1 VSTLKD
7 RIISMIRAG
16 GPMNV
21 GAYMNTCL
29 HDPKQGYYA
38 TRPGLGQD
46 FITAPETSQIF
57 GELLGLWA
65 AHEWQQMGSPP
76 RVSLVEVGPGR
87 GTLMSDALRAAS
99 SVPGFAA
106 AIELYF
112 VEPSP
117 VLRAALAERLAVYE
131 PQFLDG
137 IEDIPSSQP
146 FILLSNEWLDCL
158 PARQFVK
165 VGEKWHERVVGV
177 SPEEDLVFG
186 LSVSEAEDDEV
197 AIGSGAVEV
206 QSGLETLVADIG
218 ALLSKT
224 TGRALFI
231 DYGPSDVSPG
241 DTLRAYKDGEQ
252 VDPLTMPG
260 ECDLTVDVDFGRLAR
275 LAEKAGLL
283 VSGPT
288 PQGHFLLALGAEA
301 RLNQLAKADPD
312 QGQTLYEGVKKL
324 VDPAEMGERFKVLAI
339 GSAALPPA
347 AGL

>member
-1 VSTLKD
+1 
-7 RIISMIRAG
+7 MIRAG

-46 FITAPETSQIF
+46 FTTAPETSQIF

-65 AHEWQQMGSPP
+65 AHEWQQMGSPSCI
-76 RVSLVEVGPGR
+76 SLVEVGPGR
-87 GTLMSDALRAAS
+87 GTLMNDVLRAAS

-106 AIELYF
+106 AIDLHL

-117 VLRAALAERLAVYE
+117 VLRAMLAEKLAIYE
-131 PQFLDG
+131 PTFLDG
-137 IEDIPSSQP
+137 IETIPTSNP

-165 VGEKWHERVVGV
+165 VGDDWHERVVGV
-177 SPEEDLVFG
+177 SPTEDLVFG
-186 LSVSEAEDDEV
+186 LAVSEAEDDEI

-206 QSGLETLVADIG
+206 QSGLETLVLG
-218 ALLSKT
+218 LRKLLDQT
-224 TGRALFI
+224 TGRALLI

-252 VDPLTMPG
+252 IDPLAMPG

-275 LAEKAGLL
+275 LAEKSGLL
-283 VSGPT
+283 VSGPA
-288 PQGHFLLALGAEA
+288 PQGQFLLALGAEA
-301 RLNQLAKADPD
+301 RLNQLAKAEPSK
-312 QGQTLYEGVKKL
+312 GQELYEGVKKL
-324 VDPAEMGERFKVLAI
+324 VDPAEMGARFKVLAI
-339 GSAALPPA
+339 GSEALPPS
-347 AGL
+347 AGF

>member
-1 VSTLKD
+1 
-7 RIISMIRAG
+7 
-16 GPMNV
+16 MNV
-21 GAYMNTCL
+21 GTYMNTCL

-65 AHEWQQMGSPP
+65 AHEWQQLGSPA

-106 AIELYF
+106 AIDLYF

-117 VLRAALAERLAVYE
+117 VLRNSLAERLAVYE
-131 PQFLDG
+131 PAFLNG
-137 IEDIPSSQP
+137 IEDIPVTQP

-165 VGEKWHERVVGV
+165 VGDEWHERVIGV
-177 SPEEDLVFG
+177 SPEEELVFG
-186 LSVSEAEDDEV
+186 LAVSEAEDDEM
-197 AIGSGAVEV
+197 AIGTGTVEV
-206 QSGLETLVADIG
+206 QSGLETLVSG
-218 ALLSKT
+218 MKELLSKT
-224 TGRALFI
+224 SGRALFI

-241 DTLRAYKDGEQ
+241 DTLRAYKDGQ
-252 VDPLTMPG
+252 QIDPLAMPG
-260 ECDLTVDVDFGRLAR
+260 ACDLTVDVDFGRLAR
-275 LAEKAGLL
+275 LAEKAGLQL
-283 VSGPT
+283 SGPT

-301 RLNQLAKADPD
+301 RLNQLAKADPNK
-312 QGQTLYEGVKKL
+312 GQALYEGVKKL
-324 VDPAEMGERFKVLAI
+324 VDPTEMGERFKVLAI
-339 GSAALPPA
+339 GSEAVPPA